1 MTDHLRWGV
10 LGAAKFAREHMAPA
24 IHAARRGRF
33 AAIATSSAEKAAP
46 FAEMVPGL
54 EVLTDYD
61 EMLAS
66 DAVDAVYIP
75 LPNHLHREWSE
86 KALRAGKHV
95 LVEKPLGMRAEDVDS
110 VIALRDQTGLLAA
123 EAYMVVHHPRWHQAR
138 ALVQAGEIGEVV
150 LWDTVFSYDN
160 REDADNIRNRAETGG
175 GAIPDIGV
183 YTYGTA
189 RYVMGEEPEEILSS
203 AIRWEN
209 GVDVWSHV
217 TARFPS
223 FHFSGVNSMRM
234 APRQDVTIQGDKG
247 FIRVIA
253 PFNAGVF
260 DQAELELHRPG
271 LEVTRWRWPGVNQYV
286 CQVEAFNAAVLD
298 GADYP
303 CPLEFSRGTQAMI
316 DKVFEAAGTP
326 G

>member
-1 MTDHLRWGV
+1 MADHIRWGI
-10 LGAAKFAREHMAPA
+10 LGAAKFARQHMAPA
-24 IHAARRGRF
+24 IQSARRGRL
-33 AAIATSSAEKAAP
+33 AALATSSADKARP
-46 FAEMVPGL
+46 FQELTPGI
-54 EVLTDYD
+54 EVFGDYD

-75 LPNHLHREWSE
+75 LPNHLHVEWAE

-95 LVEKPLGMRAEDVDS
+95 LVEKPLAMKAGAFDS
-110 VIALRDQTGLLAA
+110 VIALRDETGLLAA
-123 EAYMVVHHPRWHQAR
+123 EAYMVVHHPRWQKVR
-138 ALVQAGEIGEVV
+138 ELVQAGEIGALV

-160 REDADNIRNRAETGG
+160 RADTGNIRNRADTGG

-189 RYVMGEEPEEILSS
+189 RFVTGEEPEEILSTEM
-203 AIRWEN
+203 RWEE

-223 FHFSGVNSMRM
+223 FHFSGINSMRM
-234 APRQDVTIQGDKG
+234 APRQYVAIQGDKG
-247 FIRVIA
+247 VITVKA

-260 DQAELELHRPG
+260 DQAELT
-271 LEVTRWRWPGVNQYV
+271 LERAGMEAVTLRWPGVNHYV
-286 CQVEAFNAAVLD
+286 CQVENFNASVLD
-298 GADYP
+298 GAEYP

-316 DKVFEAAGTP
+316 DAVFEKASA
-326 G
+326 